1 MDEVRKPL
9 FIAPVDLKQDDQITL
24 FFGKP
29 VLIERNGVEI
39 WREDGITDDILQ
51 IINSLYQAAQKDQN
65 EGATIIEIIIRT
77 GDDATLL

>member
-1 MDEVRKPL
+1 MDEVRRPL

-39 WREDGITDDILQ
+39 WREDGITDDILRV
-51 IINSLYQAAQKDQN
+51 IDVLYQAAQKDQN
-65 EGATIIEIIIRT
+65 EGVTIIEIILRT

>member
-1 MDEVRKPL
+1 MDEVRRPL

-29 VLIERNGVEI
+29 LLIERNGVEI
-39 WREDGITDDILQ
+39 WREDGITDDILRV
-51 IINSLYQAAQKDQN
+51 IDVLYQAAQKDQN
-65 EGATIIEIIIRT
+65 EGVTIIEIILRT